1 MTGIHPRMPLILYEK
16 DMEKWLFSRKEA
28 EKLLESH
35 YKELEKRGNEEY
47 QQMSL
52 IL

>member
-1 MTGIHPRMPLILYEK
+1 MIGIHPRMPLILYKK
-16 DMEKWLFSRKEA
+16 DMERWLLSKEDT

-47 QQMSL
+47 HQMSL
-52 IL
+52 KL

>member
-1 MTGIHPRMPLILYEK
+1 MPLILYKK
-16 DMEKWLFSRKEA
+16 DMEKWLFSRKDA

-35 YKELEKRGNEEY
+35 YKELENRGNEEY
-47 QQMSL
+47 YQMSL

>member
-1 MTGIHPRMPLILYEK
+1 MAVFK
-16 DMEKWLFSRKEA
+16 KNA

-47 QQMSL
+47 HQMSL
-52 IL
+52 ILQKVEFNF

>member
-1 MTGIHPRMPLILYEK
+1 MTGIHLRMPLILYK
-16 DMEKWLFSRKEA
+16 KVMEKWLFSRKEA

-35 YKELEKRGNEEY
+35 YKKLEKRGNEEY
-47 QQMSL
+47 HQMSL